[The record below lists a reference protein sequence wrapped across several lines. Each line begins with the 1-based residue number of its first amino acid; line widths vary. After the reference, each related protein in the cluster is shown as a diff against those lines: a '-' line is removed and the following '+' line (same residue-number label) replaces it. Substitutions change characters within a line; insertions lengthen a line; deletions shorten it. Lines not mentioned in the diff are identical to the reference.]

1 MTKGKNQTALVM
13 QALSVI
19 FWLSVWYMASK
30 IVNQE
35 FLLASPDKVLL
46 QTAAY
51 FREKSFWNII
61 FNSFFHILAG
71 FSLAI
76 VSGITAA
83 VLSYRFKFIKILL
96 NPLMAAIKSV
106 TTASV
111 IILFLVWSKSEYL
124 SITVSLFM
132 TFPVIYSSI
141 LKGLSEVD
149 RDLLEMA
156 QVFKIPPLKRVI
168 YIYISQILPYFESAG
183 TASLGLAWKAGIAAE
198 VIGLPE
204 NTIGINLYESKI
216 YLNTVN
222 LFSWTVIIV
231 ILGFLSEKLFLF
243 LVRSYMKGIEGGRI

>member
-1 MTKGKNQTALVM
+1 
-13 QALSVI
+13 
-19 FWLSVWYMASK
+19 
-30 IVNQE
+30 
-35 FLLASPDKVLL
+35 
-46 QTAAY
+46 
-51 FREKSFWNII
+51 
-61 FNSFFHILAG
+61 
-71 FSLAI
+71 
-76 VSGITAA
+76 
-83 VLSYRFKFIKILL
+83 
-96 NPLMAAIKSV
+96 
-106 TTASV
+106 
-111 IILFLVWSKSEYL
+111 
-124 SITVSLFM
+124 M

-156 QVFKIPPLKRVI
+156 QVFKISPLKRII

-243 LVRSYMKGIEGGRI
+243 LVRSCMKGIEGGRI